1 MASRKS
7 GGVQDQRL
15 SPSRRRGG
23 LLAAFHWRPLFN
35 FTQPVHAAILVPGL
49 LLAIV
54 AGILQ
59 PALAI
64 FFGKFFN
71 SFSQYGGGTI
81 TGAQLMQRTL
91 VDVFA
96 LLGIGA
102 ATWIL
107 KGSYFALWIV
117 FGEMQAK
124 SVRDRL
130 FGHLVQKDLAWFD
143 SRTTGVGALLSRIQS

>member
-1 MASRKS
+1 MAVRKS
-7 GGVQDQRL
+7 DGLQDQSL
-15 SPSRRRGG
+15 PPSREKGG
-23 LLAAFHWRPLFN
+23 FLAAFHWKPLFN
-35 FTQPVHAAILVPGL
+35 FTQPVHAAVFVPGI
-49 LLAIV
+49 LLAIA

-71 SFSQYGGGTI
+71 SFSQYGGGMI
-81 TGAQLMQRTL
+81 TGAQLMQKTL
-91 VDVFA
+91 VDVYA

-130 FGHLVQKDLAWFD
+130 FSHLVQKDLAWFD